1 MSDIPRNT
9 QLIDGPIGQIEL
21 LIDYPVGPPK
31 GLVLV
36 SHPQPLLGG
45 SPRHV
50 VPLTLAR
57 QLCAAGWQVVRPS
70 FRGVGQTQGK
80 HDEGIGE
87 AEDCIA
93 VVRHFNEMQPELP
106 VALVGFS
113 FGAYVFARVACT
125 LQGQLKAVALLG
137 LPVGDVPGGR
147 YYEPLAVPTDC
158 LLLHGEQDEMAPLGN
173 LLQWAGPE
181 QRAVS
186 VYAGASHFFKGCLG
200 RAAEQVI
207 AHLALKTAVPTANDA
222 EAGTGLACVRG

>member
-1 MSDIPRNT
+1 MSDALRNPL
-9 QLIDGPIGQIEL
+9 LIDGPAGQIEL
-21 LIDYPVGPPK
+21 LIDHPAGPPK
-31 GLVLV
+31 GVVLV

-45 SPRHV
+45 SPRHI

-70 FRGVGQTQGK
+70 FRGVGQTQGA

-87 AEDCIA
+87 AQDCIA
-93 VVRHFNEMQPELP
+93 VIRHFSRELPELP
-106 VALVGFS
+106 IALVGFS
-113 FGAYVFARVACT
+113 FGAYVFARVACA
-125 LQGQLKAVALLG
+125 LEGQLQAVALLG

-147 YYEPLAVPTDC
+147 YYEPLPVPADC
-158 LLLHGEQDEMAPLGN
+158 LLLHGEQDEMAPLAN

-186 VYAGASHFFKGCLG
+186 VYAGANHFFKGCLG

-207 AHLALKTAVPTANDA
+207 AHLALKTALP
-222 EAGTGLACVRG
+222 

>member
-1 MSDIPRNT
+1 MSDTPRNPL
-9 QLIDGPIGQIEL
+9 LIDGPVGQIEL
-21 LIDYPVGPPK
+21 LIDYPAGPPK

-45 SPRHV
+45 SPRHI

-70 FRGVGQTQGK
+70 FRGVGQTQGA
-80 HDEGIGE
+80 HDEGMGE
-87 AEDCIA
+87 ADDCIA
-93 VVRHFNEMQPELP
+93 VIRHFSRELPELP

-113 FGAYVFARVACT
+113 FGAYVLARVAVA
-125 LQGQLKAVALLG
+125 LEGQLQAVALLG

-147 YYEPLAVPTDC
+147 YYPPLPVPVDC
-158 LLLHGEQDEMAPLGN
+158 LLLHGEQDEMAPLAN

-186 VYAGASHFFKGCLG
+186 VYAGANHFFKGCLG

-207 AHLALKTAVPTANDA
+207 AFLAVR
-222 EAGTGLACVRG
+222 TGC

>member
-1 MSDIPRNT
+1 MSDTPRNPL
-9 QLIDGPIGQIEL
+9 LIDGAVGQIEL
-21 LIDYPVGPPK
+21 LIDYPDGPPK

-45 SPRHV
+45 SPRHI

-57 QLCAAGWQVVRPS
+57 QLRAAGWQVVRPS
-70 FRGVGQTQGK
+70 FRGVGQTQGT
-80 HDEGIGE
+80 HDQGIGE
-87 AEDCIA
+87 AEDCIT
-93 VVRHFNEMQPELP
+93 VIRHVNQQQPELP

-113 FGAYVFARVACT
+113 FGAYVFARVACA
-125 LQGQLKAVALLG
+125 LEGQLQAVALLG

-147 YYEPLAVPTDC
+147 YYEPLPLPGDC
-158 LLLHGEQDEMAPLGN
+158 LLLQGEQDEMAPLAN

-186 VYAGASHFFKGCLG
+186 VYAGANHFFKGCLG

-207 AHLALKTAVPTANDA
+207 AHLAQKTGPH
-222 EAGTGLACVRG
+222 RSR

>member
-1 MSDIPRNT
+1 MSDTPRNPL
-9 QLIDGPIGQIEL
+9 LIDGAVGQIEL
-21 LIDYPVGPPK
+21 LIDYPDGPLK

-45 SPRHV
+45 SPRHI

-57 QLCAAGWQVVRPS
+57 QLRAAGWQVVRPS
-70 FRGVGQTQGK
+70 FRGVGQTQGA
-80 HDEGIGE
+80 HDQGIGE

-93 VVRHFNEMQPELP
+93 VIRHFNQQQPELP

-113 FGAYVFARVACT
+113 FGAYVFARVACA
-125 LQGQLKAVALLG
+125 LEGQLQAVALMG

-147 YYEPLAVPTDC
+147 YYEPLPLPGDC
-158 LLLHGEQDEMAPLGN
+158 LLLHGEQDEMAPLAN

-186 VYAGASHFFKGCLG
+186 VYAGANHFFKGCLG

-207 AHLALKTAVPTANDA
+207 AHLAQKTGPH
-222 EAGTGLACVRG
+222 RSR

>member
-1 MSDIPRNT
+1 MSDTPRNPL
-9 QLIDGPIGQIEL
+9 LIDGAVGQIEL
-21 LIDYPVGPPK
+21 LIDYPDGPPT

-45 SPRHV
+45 SPRHI

-57 QLCAAGWQVVRPS
+57 QLRAAGWQVVRPS
-70 FRGVGQTQGK
+70 FRGVGQTQGT
-80 HDEGIGE
+80 HDQGIGE

-93 VVRHFNEMQPELP
+93 VIRHFNQQQPELP

-113 FGAYVFARVACT
+113 FGAYVFARVACA
-125 LQGQLKAVALLG
+125 LEGQLQAVALMG

-147 YYEPLAVPTDC
+147 YYEPLPLPGDC
-158 LLLHGEQDEMAPLGN
+158 LLLHGEQDEMAPLAN

-186 VYAGASHFFKGCLG
+186 VYAGANHFFKGCLG

-207 AHLALKTAVPTANDA
+207 AHLAQKTGPH
-222 EAGTGLACVRG
+222 RSR

>member
-1 MSDIPRNT
+1 MSDTPRNPL
-9 QLIDGPIGQIEL
+9 LIDGPVGQIEL
-21 LIDYPVGPPK
+21 LIDYPAGPPK

-45 SPRHV
+45 NPRHI

-70 FRGVGQTQGK
+70 FRGVGQTQGA
-80 HDEGIGE
+80 HDEGMGE
-87 AEDCIA
+87 ADDCIA
-93 VVRHFNEMQPELP
+93 VIRHFSRELPELP

-113 FGAYVFARVACT
+113 FGAYVLARVAVA
-125 LQGQLKAVALLG
+125 LEGQLQAVALLG

-147 YYEPLAVPTDC
+147 YYPPLPVPVDC
-158 LLLHGEQDEMAPLGN
+158 LLLHGEQDEMAPLAN

-186 VYAGASHFFKGCLG
+186 VYAGTNHFFKGCLG

-207 AHLALKTAVPTANDA
+207 AYLAVR
-222 EAGTGLACVRG
+222 TGC